1 MSPREWAAVVLLAAG
16 AVTTLVAA
24 IGLARFDDVLPRL
37 HVTSKP
43 QMFGLS
49 LIMVGTAVA
58 VGTWAAAGM
67 LLLVLLAQ
75 MITVPVS
82 STMMARAVF
91 RRGFVTEG
99 AYAIDELT
107 PRLARSD
114 DEDEDEDG
122 FADEYQSPLAGQDEE
137 AAATALPSNVLPEHE
152 LVDNELGELP
162 NWDEPEAGPLPGEDA
177 DLDVDLEDETE
188 REAGS
193 IALEDERDRIA
204 RAEAHAARQ
213 ATRHR

>member
-1 MSPREWAAVVLLAAG
+1 MSLQEWIASLLLAAG
-16 AVTTLVAA
+16 SITTLVAA

-43 QMFGLS
+43 QVFGLG
-49 LIMVGTAVA
+49 LIMAGTAVA

-114 DEDEDEDG
+114 DEDDDEDG
-122 FADEYQSPLAGQDEE
+122 FADEYQSPAGPDEDGAE
-137 AAATALPSNVLPEHE
+137 AGVLPENVLPEHE
-152 LVDNELGELP
+152 LVDTELGELT
-162 NWDEPEAGPLPGEDA
+162 NWDEPEAGPLPEQDA
-177 DLDVDLEDETE
+177 NLDVDLEDETE

-204 RAEAHAARQ
+204 RAEAQAARQ
-213 ATRHR
+213 AARHR